1 MNLKP
6 IIAAGLVL
14 AVPLGVTSR
23 APQLTRFEFS
33 EPHMGT
39 VFRIVLY
46 APDEAAALDAS
57 AAAFGRITAL
67 DDTMSDYNPQSEL
80 MLLCGHAAGPPVVIS
95 RELFRVLEKSQEVAE
110 KSGGAFDVTVGP
122 LVQLWRRARRQHEL
136 PDPESLARALRLVG
150 HEKLRL
156 DPRARTA
163 QLLKP
168 GMQLDL
174 GGIGKGYAA
183 DEALVVLKRHGI
195 GCALIAAGG
204 DVVAGSPPPSKAGW
218 RISVASLETPEK
230 SPTRFIS
237 LHDAAVSTS
246 GDAEQHARIG
256 GVRYSHII
264 NPKTGAALTGRSSVS
279 VIASDGTTADSL
291 ATAVSVLGQERGLDL
306 IKSVPGASLLFVQDT
321 GQGVNMVE
329 WQFPPAP
336 ASRQLELEDSKS
348 R

>member
-1 MNLKP
+1 MTLKP

-14 AVPLGVTSR
+14 AVPLGVASR
-23 APQLTRFEFS
+23 APQLTHFEFS

-39 VFRIVLY
+39 IFRIVLF
-46 APDEAAALDAS
+46 APDEAAAQQAS

-95 RELFRVLEKSQEVAE
+95 GDLFRVLEKSQDVAE

-150 HEKLRL
+150 HEKLLL

-183 DEALVVLKRHGI
+183 DEAIVVLKRHGI
-195 GCALIAAGG
+195 ARALIAAGG
-204 DVVAGSPPPSKAGW
+204 DVVTGSPPPGKAGW
-218 RISVASLETPEK
+218 RIGIASLEMPEK

-237 LHDAAVSTS
+237 LHDAAGQPGHGGQRPRSR
-246 GDAEQHARIG
+246 ARP
-256 GVRYSHII
+256 RSHQEC
-264 NPKTGAALTGRSSVS
+264 PGCFAALRPGHRAGRQY
-279 VIASDGTTADSL
+279 GRM
-291 ATAVSVLGQERGLDL
+291 AVSAAGLRGARTRRF
-306 IKSVPGASLLFVQDT
+306 KVPVTAR
-321 GQGVNMVE
+321 
-329 WQFPPAP
+329 
-336 ASRQLELEDSKS
+336 SRAIRARL
-348 R
+348 